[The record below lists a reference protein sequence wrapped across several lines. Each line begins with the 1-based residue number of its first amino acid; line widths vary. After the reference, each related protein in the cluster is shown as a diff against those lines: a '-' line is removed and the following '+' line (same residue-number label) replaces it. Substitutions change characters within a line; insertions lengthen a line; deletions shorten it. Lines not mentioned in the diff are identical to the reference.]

1 MLVIVTGSSGLL
13 GRHVASALVS
23 AGHSVLGLDV
33 SPPPGEVTWRHVS
46 VDLSDL
52 GAAMQLVREA
62 RAVVHLA
69 AIPRPT
75 GLAPE
80 RVFRINVACAY
91 NVIESAV
98 HSGPMRLVYASS
110 MSVLGYPFF
119 ERPIEPAYLPI
130 DSAHPIGPQDAYAL
144 SKWLGEE
151 ILQAAVNRCLALSA
165 VSLRMPW
172 IQTADSFAR
181 EVGPR
186 RERADLVARD
196 LWAYLDARDAAAA
209 FVAAV
214 ERPIEG
220 HRRIYASA
228 ADTFMDVETS
238 ALVRCSYPNV
248 GIRRPLM
255 GFDSVF
261 DLSEASAV
269 LGFEPRHSWRA
280 YPMETVP

>member
-23 AGHSVLGLDV
+23 AGHSVLGLDA
-33 SPPPGEVTWRHVS
+33 SAPPGDAPWRHVTA
-46 VDLSDL
+46 DLTDL
-52 GAAMQLVREA
+52 GAAMQVVRGA
-62 RAVVHLA
+62 QAVVHLA

-80 RVFRINVACAY
+80 RVFRTNLACAY

-98 HSGPMRLVYASS
+98 LSGTVRLVYASS

-130 DSAHPIGPQDAYAL
+130 DSAHPVGPQDAYAL

-151 ILQAAVNRCLALSA
+151 ILQTAVNRHPEVCA

-172 IQTADSFAR
+172 IQTVDSFAR
-181 EVGPR
+181 EVVPR
-186 RERADLVARD
+186 REQAELVARD
-196 LWAYLDARDAAAA
+196 LWGYLDARDAAAA

-214 ERPIEG
+214 ERPIAG
-220 HRRIYASA
+220 HRRLYVSA
-228 ADTFMDVETS
+228 ADTFMEVET
-238 ALVRCSYPNV
+238 ALLVRSAYPNAE
-248 GIRRPLM
+248 IRRPLAR
-255 GFDSVF
+255 FDSVF
-261 DLSEASAV
+261 DLGEARAI
-269 LGFEPRHSWRA
+269 LGFDPRHTWRA
-280 YPMETVP
+280 YRMETVP